1 MYLQEPLLDHS
12 LGVLGVDGGGEV
24 DELLLLGD
32 HAHDVLVP
40 EHILLELQ
48 VVDSL

>member
-1 MYLQEPLLDHS
+1 MYLQEPLLNHS
-12 LGVLGVDGGGEV
+12 LGVLGVDGGGKV
-24 DELLLLGD
+24 DKLLLLGD

-40 EHILLELQ
+40 EHVLLELK